1 MPFNQTCPE
10 TYEIYEDFVDI
21 SAVHSTTGEAL
32 FDNLNTTLS
41 HLSLRIED
49 CRGQG
54 YDGAA
59 AMSSIKVGLRARV
72 QSVVRTAV
80 YTHCFAHRLNLCLKD
95 GIKLCET

>member
-54 YDGAA
+54 YNGAA
-59 AMSSIKVGLRARV
+59 AMSSIKVGLRAPV
-72 QSVVRTAV
+72 QSVVKTAV
-80 YTHCFAHRLNLCLKD
+80 YTHCFAQLNLCLKD
-95 GIKLCET
+95 GTAFIN